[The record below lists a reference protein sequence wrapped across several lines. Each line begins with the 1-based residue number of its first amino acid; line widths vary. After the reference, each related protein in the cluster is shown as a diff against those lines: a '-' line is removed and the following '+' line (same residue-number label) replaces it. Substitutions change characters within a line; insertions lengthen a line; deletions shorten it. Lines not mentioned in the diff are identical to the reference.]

1 MIDFYKMIKKLHEE
15 NVMQDLK
22 METFLS
28 VCEHQNFTKAA
39 DALGLTQPAVSRQM
53 KSLETHYGV
62 SLFQFEGK
70 KMSLTT
76 SGEMLYRYAR
86 TARSDER
93 NLQKKL
99 KEPGHRPLRLG
110 ATPTPGEFMLPK
122 VLAGYLKTHPNPNIL
137 LTIQNTSAL
146 LTRLDQD
153 EIDLAVVEGNFS
165 KQDYAHLLFSR
176 QNFVPVCAENL
187 PLASSSIEELL
198 RHTLIIR
205 EPGSGNREI
214 LEHSLSRH
222 NLSPADFAAL
232 IETNDIKVQKAL
244 TRHGCGIAFLF
255 EAAVSSEEGLRI
267 IPAEGFPLQHTCNI
281 IWRRESIFQEEYAAL
296 AHTFAQYL

>member
-1 MIDFYKMIKKLHEE
+1 
-15 NVMQDLK
+15 MQDLK

-39 DALGLTQPAVSRQM
+39 DALALTQPAVSRQM

-70 KMSLTT
+70 KMSLTAA
-76 SGEMLYRYAR
+76 GEMLYRYAR

-93 NLQKKL
+93 ILQEKL
-99 KEPGHRPLRLG
+99 KEQGHRPLRLG

-122 VLAGYLKTHPNPNIL
+122 VLAGYLRTHPASDIF
-137 LTIQNTSAL
+137 LTIQNTAAL
-146 LTRLDQD
+146 LARLDQD

-165 KQDYAHLLFSR
+165 KQEYAYLLFSR
-176 QNFVPVCAENL
+176 QNFVPVCARNL
-187 PLASSSIEELL
+187 PFTASSMEELL
-198 RHTLIIR
+198 PHTLIIR

-222 NLSPADFAAL
+222 NLSLSDFASL

-244 TRHGCGIAFLF
+244 TVQGCGIAFLF
-255 EAAVSSEEGLRI
+255 EAAVTSETELQI
-267 IPAEGFPLQHTCNI
+267 LPLEGFPLQHTCNI
-281 IWRRESIFQEEYAAL
+281 VWRRESIFQEEYAAL
-296 AHTFAQYL
+296 AHTFAEHL